1 MVADP
6 EAARSEWQA
15 EFRSDISA
23 LLDDAVIEDAIDH
36 ARPLELPPRNN
47 RRYHCFVDASAG
59 RHDAFSCAIGH
70 CEGNKGEET
79 WVCDVIRGRL
89 APFDPRTTAEEYA
102 ALARSYGCTKIVGD
116 AFAGE
121 WVSAAFRD
129 CGIRYEVSP
138 LTKFALYLEALPGF
152 NRSAVAIPN
161 HERLLRELRGLERR
175 VHRSGPQARQ
185 RRLCNAPYA
194 ARCTWRFTRCPSRRC
209 EWAPSTRMAASTGR
223 MGSPSTRAF
232 ATSSSPSRRISVGGV
247 FSNGSERRPRT
258 RGPISAAAHWLPRTC
273 EGV

>member
-1 MVADP
+1 MNGKPNFVP
-6 EAARSEWQA
+6 
-15 EFRSDISA
+15 IS
-23 LLDDAVIEDAIDH
+23 LPCWTTPSSRMPSTTP
-36 ARPLELPPRNN
+36 RPLELPPRNN
-47 RRYHCFVDASAG
+47 RRYHCFVDPSAG

-89 APFDPRTTAEEYA
+89 APFDPRTTEYA

-121 WVSAAFRD
+121 RVSAAFRE

-152 NRSAVAIPN
+152 NRSVFTTTKGCCASCAGWTGASIAADPKHGSDDFVT
-161 HERLLRELRGLERR
+161 
-175 VHRSGPQARQ
+175 
-185 RRLCNAPYA
+185 PYA

>member
-1 MVADP
+1 MVTDP

-15 EFRSDISA
+15 EFRSCWTTPSSRMPSTTPARWSCPRATTD
-23 LLDDAVIEDAIDH
+23 VI
-36 ARPLELPPRNN
+36 
-47 RRYHCFVDASAG
+47 HCFVDASAG

-89 APFDPRTTAEEYA
+89 VPFDPRTTAEEYA

-138 LTKFALYLEALPGF
+138 LTKSALYLEALPGF

-161 HERLLRELRGLERR
+161 HEKLLRELRGLKRR

-185 RRLCNAPYA
+185 RRLC
-194 ARCTWRFTRCPSRRC
+194 
-209 EWAPSTRMAASTGR
+209 
-223 MGSPSTRAF
+223 
-232 ATSSSPSRRISVGGV
+232 
-247 FSNGSERRPRT
+247 
-258 RGPISAAAHWLPRTC
+258 
-273 EGV
+273 

>member
-129 CGIRYEVSP
+129 CGIRCEVSP

-161 HERLLRELRGLERR
+161 HERLLRELRGRERR

-185 RRLCNAPYA
+185 RRLCNALCGALYLAVHEMPKPKMRMGTIDPHGRVHWKDGEPEHPRVRYVVL
-194 ARCTWRFTRCPSRRC
+194 TKQEDLSRR
-209 EWAPSTRMAASTGR
+209 G
-223 MGSPSTRAF
+223 
-232 ATSSSPSRRISVGGV
+232 
-247 FSNGSERRPRT
+247 
-258 RGPISAAAHWLPRTC
+258 LL
-273 EGV
+273 